1 MAYGLKVWD
10 STGTNVL
17 VDTSLQAARLVQH
30 GPITPDSNSYEYPEN
45 SGSIPDGGGTLQ
57 IIIIRIDSS
66 NSYTTTPINITIS
79 QANNNFTVLNEN
91 NTPLYYWA
99 FRAR

>member
-1 MAYGLKVWD
+1 MPYGLQVFNSSGVKI
-10 STGTNVL
+10 
-17 VDTSLQAARLVQH
+17 VDTSLQAARLVQY
-30 GPITPDSNSYEYPEN
+30 GPITPNSNSYVFPT
-45 SGSIPDGGGTLQ
+45 SGGSIPDGGGTLQ
-57 IIIIRIDSS
+57 IIIMRIDNS

-91 NTPLYYWA
+91 GTPLYYWA